1 MRLRLFLF
9 AAVASVAIA
18 TAAQTP
24 IDVQAV
30 KELVPNGTL
39 ATCNYAPVAAE
50 APFFAKLAA
59 KERANDSLFGGKYT
73 MHGKTGAYVS
83 WFGIVRGI
91 TPPAQTGGDVT
102 LLAQHHFFDGETDC
116 HIMLVAKSGDGD
128 FVATLK
134 MDPAAIPPL
143 ALVRVYGKVISEKN
157 KVPEVAV
164 QYIRV
169 WPWMTFTF
177 TDLAGDDHSN
187 PRWQKYASVKYS
199 DKLYV
204 PYPKENY
211 YRAVL
216 GDPADFGL
224 NLKPE

>member
-1 MRLRLFLF
+1 MRMALLFV
-9 AAVASVAIA
+9 AATA
-18 TAAQTP
+18 TLAVTAAAQTP
-24 IDVQAV
+24 MDVEAV

-39 ATCNYAPVAAE
+39 ATCVYRPVALE
-50 APFFAKLAA
+50 APFFGKLAD
-59 KERANDSLFGGKYT
+59 KEKVNDSLFRKYT
-73 MHGKTGAYVS
+73 MHGKTGTYIS

-91 TPPAQTGGDVT
+91 TPAAQGGGDVA
-102 LLAQHHFFDGETDC
+102 LLVQHHFFDGETDC

-128 FVATLK
+128 FVARIRV
-134 MDPAAIPPL
+134 DPATIPPL
-143 ALVRVYGKVISEKN
+143 ALVRVYGKVIAEKD

-169 WPWMTFTF
+169 WPWLTFTF
-177 TDLAGDDHSN
+177 ADLAGADHSN
-187 PRWQKYASVKYS
+187 PRWQRYSSVKPSTDIYA
-199 DKLYV
+199 
-204 PYPKENY
+204 PYPKESY